1 MLHLNLHST
10 GVSYEMTTPL
20 FSTYSQQENLVTSTF
35 LAALQRLSLPNM
47 DRILQ
52 ALLDEKEDFR
62 LVTFENQPKF
72 ERSIPDARIGTRP
85 GIVIETKIARDA
97 VGERQVRNHLRGLRD
112 GEHLLLL
119 TPDDG
124 PPSAVGLDDRVIW
137 SNFSTLSGAIEEIL
151 RGGDNIEDE
160 PPSER
165 EAFLL
170 RELNLMLSR
179 LGLTISP
186 EDRVMVVPAAQA
198 WPMYNQLGG
207 SRRKRDISY
216 RPSDHMAF
224 YTNGKIMPLVP
235 RIRSMVESI
244 NMTRQD
250 EIDKLS
256 SPQKEHAMELRER
269 IDSEHQ
275 SNEFDDDFMVM
286 FLSEPDDCEDTVR
299 LDQPIINDKK
309 AANGKPWAFV
319 LGFSRYVTLESLR
332 KASRTS
338 DLEFC

>member
-1 MLHLNLHST
+1 MR
-10 GVSYEMTTPL
+10 TPL

-35 LAALQRLSLPNM
+35 VAALQRLSLPNM

-72 ERSIPDARIGTRP
+72 EHSTPDARIGTRP
-85 GIVIETKIARDA
+85 GIVIETKIQRDA
-97 VGERQVRNHLRGLRD
+97 VRHRQVENHLKGLRE
-112 GEHLLLL
+112 GENLLLL

-124 PPSAVGLDDRVIW
+124 PPSAVGLDDRVVW

-151 RGGDNIEDE
+151 RGGDDIEDE

-170 RELNLMLSR
+170 REFNLMLNR
-179 LGLTISP
+179 LSLTISP
-186 EDRVMVVPAAQA
+186 EDRVMVVPAAEA

-207 SRRKRDISY
+207 YRRNPDISY

-235 RIRSMVESI
+235 VIKSMAESI
-244 NMTRQD
+244 NMTRQAD
-250 EIDKLS
+250 IDKLD
-256 SPQKEHAMELRER
+256 SPQREHAVELSER
-269 IDSEHQ
+269 IESAGQGDK
-275 SNEFDDDFMVM
+275 FDNDFMVM
-286 FLSEPDDCEDTVR
+286 FLSGPEDDETLR
-299 LDQPIINDKK
+299 LEKPVENDKK
-309 AANGKPWAFV
+309 TANGKTWAFV
-319 LGFSRYVTLESLR
+319 LGRARYVTLESLK

-338 DLEFC
+338 DLELC

>member
-1 MLHLNLHST
+1 
-10 GVSYEMTTPL
+10 MTTPL

-35 LAALQRLSLPNM
+35 VAALQRLSLPNM

-72 ERSIPDARIGTRP
+72 KHSTPDARIGTRP
-85 GIVIETKIARDA
+85 GIVIETKIERDA
-97 VGERQVRNHLRGLRD
+97 VRHGQVRNHLKGLRE
-112 GEHLLLL
+112 GEYLLLL

-124 PPSAVGLDDRVIW
+124 PPSAVGLDDRVVW
-137 SNFSTLSGAIEEIL
+137 SNFSTLSGVIEEIL

-170 RELNLMLSR
+170 REFNLMLNR

-186 EDRVMVVPAAQA
+186 EDRVMVVPAAEA

-207 SRRKRDISY
+207 YRRNPDIAY
-216 RPSDHMAF
+216 RSSNHIAF
-224 YTNGKIMPLVP
+224 YTGGRIMPLVP

-244 NMTRQD
+244 NMTRQAD
-250 EIDKLS
+250 IAKLD
-256 SPQKEHAMELRER
+256 SPQKEHAVELRER
-269 IDSEHQ
+269 IDSAYQ
-275 SNEFDDDFMVM
+275 ADKFDNDFMVM
-286 FLSEPDDCEDTVR
+286 FLSGPDDDETLR
-299 LDQPIINDKK
+299 LEKPILNDKK
-309 AANGKPWAFV
+309 TTAGKPYAFV
-319 LGFSRYVTLESLR
+319 LGYARYVTLESLK

-338 DLEFC
+338 NLELC